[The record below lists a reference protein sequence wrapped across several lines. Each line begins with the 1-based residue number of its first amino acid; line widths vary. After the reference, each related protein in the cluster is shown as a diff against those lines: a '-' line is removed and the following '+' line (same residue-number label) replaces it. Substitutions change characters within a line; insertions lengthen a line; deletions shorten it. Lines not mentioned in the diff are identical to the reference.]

1 MSKPFAVSPQLDR
14 TLTLLTCRA
23 IAAVAL
29 ISAAAQAQAPTP
41 LPAATDFD
49 RTQFI
54 AQKLAS
60 NVYTLTGSP
69 NTDPGHPEGAGGR
82 VGVLVGRDGVLMV
95 DASYAPLSEKIEAE
109 IRKISP
115 APIRYVVNTHSHPD
129 HTGGNP
135 HFAKVGAVILA
146 REETFQ
152 TLNEPVSPA
161 LSALVGR
168 AASFTDPARLPAIA
182 FGMGAPV
189 KIRMDDEVVDL
200 IPMPPGHTNGDAM
213 VRFEKA
219 DVIMIGDFYRNYGY
233 PFIDPTHGATI
244 KSMLQ
249 ALDVLETLA
258 GPNTKLVPGHG
269 AMIKRADIAPY
280 RAMILDVEAKVQA
293 MVDQGK
299 TRQDVFAAKLTAP
312 YDAGVKG
319 GLDLVPTGL
328 GTSADRFVSAI
339 YAELKGEKVQAPEA
353 LTHSDH

>member
-1 MSKPFAVSPQLDR
+1 MASSSAWVNEIDTGGHCSQPRKAPHVQAFRRKSPAR
-14 TLTLLTCRA
+14 PNAYLLTCRA

-60 NVYTLTGSP
+60 NVYALTGSP

-152 TLNEPVSPA
+152 TQSCLQGRQA
-161 LSALVGR
+161 GR
-168 AASFTDPARLPAIA
+168 ALWRRLGRKSRKCKPPNRTS
-182 FGMGAPV
+182 GQLPPST
-189 KIRMDDEVVDL
+189 IR
-200 IPMPPGHTNGDAM
+200 P
-213 VRFEKA
+213 
-219 DVIMIGDFYRNYGY
+219 
-233 PFIDPTHGATI
+233 
-244 KSMLQ
+244 
-249 ALDVLETLA
+249 
-258 GPNTKLVPGHG
+258 
-269 AMIKRADIAPY
+269 
-280 RAMILDVEAKVQA
+280 
-293 MVDQGK
+293 
-299 TRQDVFAAKLTAP
+299 
-312 YDAGVKG
+312 
-319 GLDLVPTGL
+319 
-328 GTSADRFVSAI
+328 
-339 YAELKGEKVQAPEA
+339 
-353 LTHSDH
+353 